1 MTLAAAP
8 DTPSVL
14 VAGAEEDWRVI
25 VMQYV
30 SMVWP
35 NAGVDEAAVAQ
46 AALDNGPPGRYD
58 IVLVG
63 YDGSPAP
70 DIDRLAQVRAQPGG
84 AAIIALLDGP
94 PDTRAK
100 LESLGVRCLSRGDL
114 SKAKITAAL
123 QAAWQERWARLQ
135 ESDRTLPLDPDAPS
149 SRPSRPWW
157 ELPRDAIRGYEVVQQ
172 VGEGGTAKVY
182 LARRK
187 SDGLVVTV
195 KTLDSDLIADPK
207 ALKRFFE
214 EYAIVS
220 RLASPL
226 VVRIYD
232 HGITDRH
239 VYTVMEY
246 LPGGDLKA
254 RMKGR
259 LVAEQAL
266 YLTVAAAR
274 ALVAI
279 HEAGVMHLDLKP
291 QNVMFR
297 SDGSLVLVD
306 FGVSLLIDHITASQ
320 LEQTLGTPAYVSP
333 EQVLG
338 EPCDGR
344 TDLYSLGAIFY
355 EMLTGQRMYA
365 ASSVGELLSKH
376 VHEPVPR
383 LPAELGDYQPLVD
396 RLVAKKPAERFGS
409 ARAMLGYIEER
420 YGLKM

>member
-1 MTLAAAP
+1 VSVAAAP
-8 DTPSVL
+8 RPPSVL
-14 VAGAEEDWRVI
+14 VAGAEEDWRVLI
-25 VMQYV
+25 MQYV

-35 NAGVDEAAVAQ
+35 DAGVDEEVGVQ
-46 AALDNGPPGRYD
+46 AALGEGPAARYD
-58 IVLVG
+58 LVLIG
-63 YDGSPAP
+63 FNGAPAP
-70 DIDRLAQVRAQPGG
+70 DVERLARLRSQPGS
-84 AAIIALLDGP
+84 ASFIALMDGP
-94 PDTRAK
+94 PDTRAQ
-100 LESLGVRCLSRGDL
+100 LESIGVRCLARQGL
-114 SKAKITAAL
+114 SKAQITGAL

-135 ESDRTLPLDPDAPS
+135 DPDRTVPLGQEAAA
-149 SRPSRPWW
+149 SRPQRAWW
-157 ELPRDAIRGYEVVQQ
+157 ELPKDAIRGYEIVQQ

-187 SDGLVVTV
+187 LDGLVVTV
-195 KTLDSDLIADPK
+195 KTLDNELIADPR

-220 RLASPL
+220 RLSSPL

-232 HGITDRH
+232 HGITDRN
-239 VYTVMEY
+239 VFTVMEY

-254 RMKGR
+254 RMKER
-259 LVAEQAL
+259 LTPEQAL
-266 YLTVAAAR
+266 YLTVATGR

-279 HEAGVMHLDLKP
+279 HEAGVIHLDLKP

-306 FGVSLLIDHITASQ
+306 FGVSLLIDRITASQ
-320 LEQTLGTPAYVSP
+320 LDQTLGTPAYVSP

-344 TDLYSLGAIFY
+344 TDLYSLGALLY

-365 ASSVGELLSKH
+365 ASSVGDLLSKH
-376 VHEPVPR
+376 VNDPLPR
-383 LPAELGDYQPLVD
+383 LPDELADYQGLLD
-396 RLVAKKPAERFGS
+396 RLVAKKPASRFGS

-420 YGLKM
+420 YGLKL

>member
-1 MTLAAAP
+1 VTLAAAP

-14 VAGAEEDWRVI
+14 VAGGEEEWRVI

-30 SMVWP
+30 SIVWP

-46 AALDNGPPGRYD
+46 AALDNGQSGRYD
-58 IVLVG
+58 IVLLG
-63 YDGSPAP
+63 YDANPAP
-70 DIDRLAQVRAQPGG
+70 DLERLAQVRAQPGT
-84 AAIIALLDGP
+84 ASIIALLDGP

-135 ESDRTLPLDPDAPS
+135 DPDRTQPLGPDAGGG
-149 SRPSRPWW
+149 RPARPWW
-157 ELPRDAIRGYEVVQQ
+157 ELPKDAIRGYEIVQQ

-220 RLASPL
+220 RLSSPL

-254 RMKGR
+254 RMKGS
-259 LVAEQAL
+259 LPPEQAL

-306 FGVSLLIDHITASQ
+306 FGVSLLIDRITVSQ
-320 LEQTLGTPAYVSP
+320 LEQALGTPAYVSP

-338 EPCDGR
+338 EPPDGR
-344 TDLYSLGAIFY
+344 TDLYSLGAILY
-355 EMLTGQRMYA
+355 EMLTGQRLYA
-365 ASSVGELLSKH
+365 ASNIGDLLTKH

-383 LPAELGDYQPLVD
+383 LPSELADYQALVD
-396 RLVAKKPAERFGS
+396 RLVAKKPAERFSS

>member
-1 MTLAAAP
+1 VTLAAEPSA
-8 DTPSVL
+8 PSVL
-14 VAGAEEDWRVI
+14 IADAEEDWRLL

-30 SMVWP
+30 SIVWP
-35 NAGVDEAAVAQ
+35 NAGVDEEAGPQAV
-46 AALDNGPPGRYD
+46 LDKGPPARYD
-58 IVLVG
+58 IVLLG
-63 YDGSPAP
+63 FNGSPAP
-70 DIDRLAQVRAQPGG
+70 DVERLAQLRAQPAG
-84 AAIIALLDGP
+84 ASIIALLDGEP
-94 PDTRAK
+94 ETRAK
-100 LESLGVRCLSRGDL
+100 LEGLGVRCLARQGL
-114 SKAKITAAL
+114 SKAQITGAL

-135 ESDRTLPLDPDAPS
+135 DPDRTVPLGPEGAPGCAP
-149 SRPSRPWW
+149 RPFW
-157 ELPRDAIRGYEVVQQ
+157 ELAKDAIRGYEIVKQ

-187 SDGLVVTV
+187 RDALVVTV
-195 KTLDSDLIADPK
+195 KTLDSNLIADPQ

-220 RLASPL
+220 RLSSPL

-259 LVAEQAL
+259 LAPEQAL
-266 YLTVAAAR
+266 YLTVAVGR

-279 HEAGVMHLDLKP
+279 HEAGIMHLDLKP

-306 FGVSLLIDHITASQ
+306 FGVSLLIDRITVSQ

-338 EPCDGR
+338 EQCDGR
-344 TDLYSLGAIFY
+344 TDLYSLGAILY

-365 ASSVGELLSKH
+365 ASNIGDLLSKH
-376 VHEPVPR
+376 VHEPVPC
-383 LPAELGDYQPLVD
+383 LPDELKEYQALLE
-396 RLVAKKPAERFGS
+396 RLVAKRPAQRFGS

>member
-1 MTLAAAP
+1 VSVAAVSRP
-8 DTPSVL
+8 PSVL
-14 VAGAEEDWRVI
+14 VADAEEDWRVLM
-25 VMQYV
+25 MQYV

-35 NAGVDEAAVAQ
+35 DAGVDEEARPQ
-46 AALDNGPPGRYD
+46 AALNEGPAARYD
-58 IVLVG
+58 LVLLG
-63 YDGSPAP
+63 CNGTPAP
-70 DIDRLAQVRAQPGG
+70 DVDRLARLRAQPGS
-84 AAIIALLDGP
+84 ASFIACLDGL
-94 PDTRAK
+94 PDARAK
-100 LESLGVRCLSRGDL
+100 LESAGVRCLARHGL
-114 SKAKITAAL
+114 SKAQVTGAL

-135 ESDRTLPLDPDAPS
+135 DADRTVPLGQDAAA
-149 SRPSRPWW
+149 SRAPRAFW
-157 ELPRDAIRGYEVVQQ
+157 ELPKDAIRGYEVVQQ

-187 SDGLVVTV
+187 ADGLVVTV
-195 KTLDSDLIADPK
+195 KTLDSELVADPR

-220 RLASPL
+220 RLSSPL

-259 LVAEQAL
+259 LAPEQAL
-266 YLTVAAAR
+266 YLTVAIGR

-306 FGVSLLIDHITASQ
+306 FGVSLLIDCITASH
-320 LEQTLGTPAYVSP
+320 LDQTLGTPAYVSP

-338 EPCDGR
+338 EPWDGR
-344 TDLYSLGAIFY
+344 TDLYSLGALFY

-365 ASSVGELLSKH
+365 ASNVADLLAKH
-376 VHEPVPR
+376 VNDPVPR
-383 LPAELGDYQPLVD
+383 LPDDLAHYQGLLD
-396 RLVAKKPAERFGS
+396 RLVAKKPASRFGS
-409 ARAMLGYIEER
+409 ARAMLGYVEER
-420 YGLKM
+420 YGLKL

>member
-1 MTLAAAP
+1 VSVAAVP
-8 DTPSVL
+8 RPPSVL
-14 VAGAEEDWRVI
+14 VADAEEDWRVLM
-25 VMQYV
+25 MQYV

-35 NAGVDEAAVAQ
+35 DAGVDEEAGPQ
-46 AALDNGPPGRYD
+46 AALNEGPAARYD
-58 IVLVG
+58 LVLLG
-63 YDGSPAP
+63 YNGTPAP
-70 DIDRLAQVRAQPGG
+70 DVERLASLRSQPGN
-84 AAIIALLDGP
+84 ACFIALLDGQ
-94 PDTRAK
+94 PDARAR
-100 LESLGVRCLSRGDL
+100 LEGIGVRCLARQGL
-114 SKAKITAAL
+114 SKAQITNAL
-123 QAAWQERWARLQ
+123 QAAWQQRWARLQ
-135 ESDRTLPLDPDAPS
+135 DPDRTVPLGPEAAA
-149 SRPSRPWW
+149 SRPARGLW
-157 ELPRDAIRGYEVVQQ
+157 ELPKEAIRGYEIVQQ

-187 SDGLVVTV
+187 QDGLVVTV
-195 KTLDSDLIADPK
+195 KTLDSELIADPQ

-220 RLASPL
+220 RLSSPL

-254 RMKGR
+254 RMKAR
-259 LVAEQAL
+259 LAPEQVL
-266 YLTVAAAR
+266 YLTVAMGR

-306 FGVSLLIDHITASQ
+306 FGVSLLIDRITVSQ

-338 EPCDGR
+338 EACDGR

-365 ASSVGELLSKH
+365 ASNIGDLLNKH
-376 VHEPVPR
+376 VNDPLPR
-383 LPAELGDYQPLVD
+383 LPDELAEYQALLE
-396 RLVAKKPAERFGS
+396 RLVAKKPAGRFGS

-420 YGLKM
+420 YGLKL